1 MKKILLYCPTWRGED
16 LNNPD
21 INIESILN
29 EAKELEAHLNYK
41 VLVKVH
47 PFIYEEAKKDCD
59 LKNYLILTMLIPTNY

>member
-1 MKKILLYCPTWRGED
+1 MKQ
-16 LNNPD
+16 
-21 INIESILN
+21 
-29 EAKELEAHLNYK
+29 KELEAHLNYK